1 MTHRRGPR
9 TDVQLPRRAAAGTI
23 HSMLASLRPP
33 LLVLTLALA
42 ALCGATRAA
51 ADGGDREVRVRG
63 TCTGRS
69 VSELRVR
76 VDDGRLR
83 IDLRVQS
90 PQRYP
95 RWTVVV
101 LRERR
106 IVFRGPVRTVHGGRE
121 LELRRTIVDWPGT
134 DTVVVRASTR
144 DGQSC
149 RASATV

>member
-1 MTHRRGPR
+1 
-9 TDVQLPRRAAAGTI
+9 
-23 HSMLASLRPP
+23 MLASTRLP
-33 LLVLTLALA
+33 LLALTLALA

-63 TCTGRS
+63 ACTGRN
-69 VSELRVR
+69 VSQLRVR
-76 VDDGRLR
+76 AEDGRLR
-83 IDLRVQS
+83 IDVRVQS
-90 PQRYP
+90 PRPYA

-106 IVFRGPVRTVHGGRE
+106 IVFRGPVRTVQGGRE
-121 LELRRTIVDWPGT
+121 LELRRTVADWPGT
-134 DTVVVRASTR
+134 DTVAVRASTR